1 MATPRVGALGVGT
14 TKGDLYVVNESFEL
28 ERVPVGAAKQV
39 LTADPTSPLGV
50 AWKDPNFVQNVS
62 LQCDAA
68 DAIFKLADLGGGPI
82 ANPVPAARGTHAVL
96 GFNDTTVQGI
106 LWQKFL
112 PVGYTTGANL
122 RVNIYWVAA
131 TAVAGD
137 VLWAAAF
144 ERDNAAGHDIDSD
157 DFAALQTAAASAA
170 PATAGVIQVATITFT
185 QAQADAVAAGE
196 PFRLFVQR
204 TVDGGGD
211 TMVGDAQIVRVVIE
225 EIQP

>member
-14 TKGDLYVVNESFEL
+14 TKGDLFVVNDSFEL
-28 ERVPVGAAKQV
+28 ERVPVGASKQV
-39 LTADPTSPLGV
+39 LTSDPTSPLGV

-68 DAIFKLADLGGGPI
+68 DAIFKTVTLGGVV
-82 ANPVPAARGTHAVL
+82 ANPAPATRGTHAVL

-106 LWQKFL
+106 PWQKSL
-112 PVGYTTGANL
+112 PVGYTAGANL

-131 TAVAGD
+131 TAVADD
-137 VLWAAAF
+137 VVWAAAF
-144 ERDNAAGHDIDSD
+144 ERDNAGRDITADG
-157 DFAALQTAAASAA
+157 FAALQTAAPSAA
-170 PATAGVIQVATITFT
+170 PATAGVIQLATITFT
-185 QAQADAVAAGE
+185 QAQADSVAAGE

-204 TVDGGGD
+204 TASDPGD
-211 TMVGDAQIVRVVIE
+211 TMVGDAQIVRVVVE